1 MAQSVR
7 LPGYETTIITRSDL
21 SDEGLKTLHE
31 RVQGIVSSFGGEVV
45 LHEDWGKKR
54 FTYPITKETRGHYSY
69 FAFTGKQGIVH
80 EIERNLRIHDHVLRF
95 LSVNLDRELDP
106 AAFLK
111 MREEMKEAAKKRE
124 EERQARREERMAMRG
139 EDRDHGGGG
148 RRHHDDSHEGGSEE

>member
-1 MAQSVR
+1 MSQSVR

-31 RVQGIVSSFGGEVV
+31 RVQGIISTFGGEVV
-45 LHEDWGKKR
+45 QTEDWGKKR

-69 FAFTGKQGIVH
+69 FAYTGKQGIVH

-95 LSVNLDRELDP
+95 LSVNLGRELDP

-139 EDRDHGGGG
+139 EDRDHHHS
-148 RRHHDDSHEGGSEE
+148 RRSHEDAHEGGSEE